1 MKTHLLFLAFFAF
14 AAGRLWG
21 AVGCDLNDPDRDVK
35 RLFPASTGYK
45 TFYRSIRESGGDALL
60 NRVEARLG
68 EKFKG
73 LYETA
78 EVPYTIYE
86 IHQGKQ
92 IAGYIHGVNQKGQY
106 GGIQVFLSL
115 TKEGVITAFYIQKLT
130 SEGASKFRAREF
142 GRQFIGLSLKEFS
155 HYGLAAE
162 KFTGLENPPLLRNP
176 NPSGQGDFA
185 AILRA
190 VKKNL
195 ILMDEFIYHPQEPAG
210 FRKGN

>member
-1 MKTHLLFLAFFAF
+1 MKTHLLFLALFALVT
-14 AAGRLWG
+14 GRLWG

-35 RLFPASTGYK
+35 RLFPDSTGYK
-45 TFYRSIRESGGDALL
+45 TLYMSIKESGGDVLL
-60 NRVEARLG
+60 NRVEDRLG

-86 IHQGKQ
+86 IHKGKE
-92 IAGYIHGVNQKGQY
+92 IVGYIHGVNQKGQY

-115 TKEGVITAFYIQKLT
+115 TREGVITAFYIQKLT
-130 SEGASKFRAREF
+130 SEGASRFRTKEF
-142 GRQFIGLSLKEFS
+142 GRPFIGLSLKEFS
-155 HYGLAAE
+155 HYDPATG
-162 KFTGLENPPLLRNP
+162 KFTGLRNPPLLKNP
-176 NPSGQGDFA
+176 DSSGQGDFS

-195 ILMDEFIYHPQEPAG
+195 ILMDEFIYHPEPNG
-210 FRKGN
+210 SPKGN

>member
-1 MKTHLLFLAFFAF
+1 MKTHLFFLAFFVLLT
-14 AAGRLWG
+14 GRLWG

-35 RLFPASTGYK
+35 RLFPDSTGYK
-45 TFYRSIRESGGDALL
+45 TLYMSIRESGGDALL
-60 NRVEARLG
+60 DRVEERLG

-86 IHQGKQ
+86 IHKGKE
-92 IAGYIHGVNQKGQY
+92 IAGYIHGVNQKGEY

-115 TKEGVITAFYIQKLT
+115 TREGVITAFYIQKLT
-130 SEGASKFRAREF
+130 SEGSSRFRAEEF
-142 GRQFIGLSLKEFS
+142 GRQFTGLSLKEFS
-155 HYGLAAE
+155 HYDIAAG
-162 KFTGLENPPLLRNP
+162 KFTGLENPPLLKNP
-176 NPSGQGDFA
+176 DPCGPGDFA

-195 ILMDEFIYHPQEPAG
+195 ILMDEFIYHSQGPSGA
-210 FRKGN
+210 RKGN